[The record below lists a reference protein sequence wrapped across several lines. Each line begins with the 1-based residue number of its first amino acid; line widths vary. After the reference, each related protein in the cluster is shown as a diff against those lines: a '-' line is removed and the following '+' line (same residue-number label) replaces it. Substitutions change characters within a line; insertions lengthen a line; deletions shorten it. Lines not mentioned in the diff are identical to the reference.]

1 MRCYGFEILGGLDL
15 RLCQKCVDAIFDI
28 CKENPHLI
36 LIKNKQKIVSES
48 KCEFWAHNEL
58 NRINK
63 ARVADCNSDF
73 KKQGRM
79 GIGPID

>member
-1 MRCYGFEILGGLDL
+1 MK
-15 RLCQKCVDAIFDI
+15 LCQKCKDAVGEAYWSFMGWNDLD
-28 CKENPHLI
+28 KKVYNNSRNWGPDHVVPE
-36 LIKNKQKIVSES
+36 SE
-48 KCEFWAHNEL
+48 CEFWSHKEL

-63 ARVADCNSDF
+63 ARVESYNDDF